1 MMLQKK
7 LVRAMDWLKS
17 KSGNQEQIED
27 NLNLEKEDV
36 LAIIISAL
44 LVFGPILLIL
54 LLIMFW
60 AVR

>member
-7 LVRAMDWLKS
+7 LERAMDWLKS
-17 KSGNQEQIED
+17 KSSSQEQIED

-60 AVR
+60 AAR